1 MIHPRSRALWKCP
14 RCGERFTTANQ
25 WHSCG
30 KFALDP
36 LFQGSEPHVRRLFD
50 RFVSIAREN
59 GPLTVIPQKS
69 RIALQ
74 VRMRFAAL
82 VPRKT
87 ALSGHLVLARRCES
101 PRFRKVET
109 YSPRSHAH
117 LFRLDAE
124 DQFDPE
130 LRSLIAEAYEVG
142 CQRHWEP

>member
-1 MIHPRSRALWKCP
+1 MTRREDRPLWRCGK
-14 RCGERFTTANQ
+14 CGERFTTANQ

-30 KFALDP
+30 TFRLDP
-36 LFQGSEPHVRRLFD
+36 LFQGSEPQVRRLFD
-50 RFVSIAREN
+50 QFVSIARES

-87 ALSGHLVLARRCES
+87 VLSGHLVLARRSDS
-101 PRFRKVET
+101 PRFQKIET

-117 LFRLDAE
+117 LFRLEGEGQLDV
-124 DQFDPE
+124 E

-142 CQRHWEP
+142 CQRHLRP